1 MRKNEILSRKM
12 HLLLLISLVSLVFIG
27 SSRYMSRAVSVTK
40 YYLLQFAISPL
51 PNILI
56 IKEYGGKEGRRGRK
70 ER

>member
-1 MRKNEILSRKM
+1 
-12 HLLLLISLVSLVFIG
+12 
-27 SSRYMSRAVSVTK
+27 MSRAVSVTK

-56 IKEYGGKEGRRGRK
+56 IKEYGGKEGRRSRK